1 MSQERSIAQ
10 FQKGA
15 DVKGRLAKTGGHF
28 EISLLRTSKSKEKTS
43 TKLYFSKLARKLGGP
58 QINFVSVI

>member
-15 DVKGRLAKTGGHF
+15 DVKGRKAKTEGHF
-28 EISLLRTSKSKEKTS
+28 EISLLRTPKNKEKLQEALVF
-43 TKLYFSKLARKLGGP
+43 K
-58 QINFVSVI
+58 INM